1 MGNSVV
7 ESRPVESR
15 KAVVQRYVDILTDA
29 GLKAVFGD
37 QRNKDVLIDLLNV
50 ILPPHRMVADISYE
64 TTEIPGFTLFNKS
77 VRFDLRCR
85 GEDGRQFIVELQCY
99 HQANFF
105 RRCVLYASKA
115 YDMGSQRGDG
125 QVYDIPPV
133 YFIGLLDKDLQ
144 DFQKHSPEDS
154 VIAEYTFREKTTMK
168 VPDETIFC
176 IFVELNRFDKEL
188 EECGTLLEQ
197 WCFALKHISTLD
209 RLPEE
214 LRTEAFERLFQACE
228 ISRFEPEVKLNYEK
242 EMITERDY
250 YNMLNTAKADG
261 LAEGREEGLAEGE
274 AKGEAKG
281 REEGRVEGRN
291 EEKIRI
297 AKALKENGVADNI
310 IAATT
315 GLSENEIAML

>member
-1 MGNSVV
+1 MADRY
-7 ESRPVESR
+7 SR
-15 KAVVQRYVDILTDA
+15 I
-29 GLKAVFGD
+29 
-37 QRNKDVLIDLLNV
+37 
-50 ILPPHRMVADISYE
+50 
-64 TTEIPGFTLFNKS
+64 
-77 VRFDLRCR
+77 
-85 GEDGRQFIVELQCY
+85 
-99 HQANFF
+99 
-105 RRCVLYASKA
+105 
-115 YDMGSQRGDG
+115 
-125 QVYDIPPV
+125 
-133 YFIGLLDKDLQ
+133 
-144 DFQKHSPEDS
+144 
-154 VIAEYTFREKTTMK
+154 
-168 VPDETIFC
+168 
-176 IFVELNRFDKEL
+176 
-188 EECGTLLEQ
+188 
-197 WCFALKHISTLD
+197 ISTLD

-228 ISRFEPEVKLNYEK
+228 ISRFEPEVKLKYEK